1 MLKRLVA
8 ILASTAL
15 LALLAMPQA
24 QAKGP
29 DQLAEYGAGSSATA
43 LVLSL
48 LDQQLAVSQTTAA
61 VGSSPEAAADG
72 AALLLA
78 GNPVPGAAPSRT
90 PGGAATNE
98 ACPIQAD
105 LDEITQGALS
115 ALELEVACVT
125 TSTSVTDGAPAAEST
140 SDEVRIIITSPAGAL
155 VDPILGPVLEN
166 VGSVTDPIVEA
177 LAPLLGAIEDVSEI
191 DVPSVLDQ
199 LTEAL
204 GDATFV
210 LAEIVVAPTVSQAS
224 ADDTAGVVAQA
235 GSNGV
240 TINVLPG
247 IASSLAQLVN
257 LVDLPD
263 PSTGPLLQV
272 KIGSANAS
280 VVRDPATGEVQP
292 DASAAQL
299 LSITADDDLGILQEI
314 TGQVTEGIN
323 GLAVSELSCD
333 GGVLAPIVCV
343 DLGAVSDLSAEELS
357 DRYPTFGE
365 GAAGKKASAASI
377 TVLSALTDA
386 LPVDAPGVLGLSIA
400 SAEAAAYAVPA
411 TPVTPPKTPDQ
422 DRSLPSTGGEVSLPL
437 TLALLATAGMGLF
450 LVRRTRPI

>member
-1 MLKRLVA
+1 MLKRSVA
-8 ILASTAL
+8 ILASTAV
-15 LALLAMPQA
+15 LALLAVPSA

-29 DQLAEYGAGSSATA
+29 DELAEYGAGSAATA

-61 VGSSPEAAADG
+61 VGSAPEAAADG

-90 PGGAATNE
+90 PGGAPSNQ

-115 ALELEVACVT
+115 ALELEVACLT
-125 TSTSVTDGAPAAEST
+125 TTATVTDGAPAAESS

-224 ADDTAGVVAQA
+224 ADDVAGVVARA

-240 TINVLPG
+240 TVNILPG
-247 IASSLAQLVN
+247 IASTLAQLVN
-257 LVDLPD
+257 LVDLPN
-263 PSTGPLLQV
+263 PSQGPLLQV

-280 VVRDPATGEVQP
+280 IVRDPVTGEVQP

-299 LSITADDDLGILQEI
+299 LSVTADDDLGILQEI

-323 GLAVSELSCD
+323 GLAVTELSCD
-333 GGVLAPIVCV
+333 GGALAPIVCV
-343 DLGAVSDLSAEELS
+343 DLGHVADLSADELAA
-357 DRYPTFGE
+357 RYPNLGD
-365 GAAGKKASAASI
+365 GAQGKKASAASV

-400 SAEAAAYAVPA
+400 NAEAAAYAVPA
-411 TPVTPPKTPDQ
+411 VSLPRTPDKE
-422 DRSLPSTGGEVSLPL
+422 RSLPSTGGEVSLPL
-437 TLALLATAGMGLF
+437 TLALLAAAGAGLF
-450 LVRRTRPI
+450 IVRRTRPI